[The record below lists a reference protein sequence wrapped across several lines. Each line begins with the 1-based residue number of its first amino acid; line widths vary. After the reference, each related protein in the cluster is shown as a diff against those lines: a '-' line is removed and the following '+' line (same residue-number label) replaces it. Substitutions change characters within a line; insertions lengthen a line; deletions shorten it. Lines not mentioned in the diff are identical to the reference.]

1 MAMEARMPI
10 ESGMAVEAAVAVEA
24 AIAMEAAAAME
35 PTAAVP
41 HGMSD
46 RGPPEHEREHQSQ
59 RRPIRF
65 HAFWTLTPVS

>member
-1 MAMEARMPI
+1 
-10 ESGMAVEAAVAVEA
+10 VAVEA